1 MGRSA
6 ATVWSCLVGAM
17 VLVGSTVVASKLM
30 ASGATA
36 LQATLLRFLVA
47 TPVML
52 AIAFGSSARLPRLPW
67 RDWLLLVIQ
76 AAAGSVGYTILL
88 VLGLA
93 RTSAGDAAV
102 ITGTLPAVTALVAV
116 LLLRE
121 RPGLRLLLAIGCAT
135 LGVLML
141 HLPAAGGS
149 VGTQRVLGNLLV
161 FGAVLGES
169 LFALLNKRLTVPVP
183 PTFVATAMSAL
194 ALLLVL
200 PAALIEQ
207 MLIRPPL
214 PSASAAAAAVYY
226 GLVATVLGFLLWY
239 HGAAR
244 ASGTQAAVATAA
256 MPVAALLLSWL
267 VLGEV
272 PLTAQFIGLILVVG
286 AITLVARSGIGEE
299 VGAPNSASPELLD
312 RSDRQRP

>member
-1 MGRSA
+1 
-6 ATVWSCLVGAM
+6 M

-36 LQATLLRFLVA
+36 IQATLLRFLMA
-47 TPVML
+47 TPIML
-52 AIAFGSSARLPRLPW
+52 AIAFGTSPCLPRLPW
-67 RDWLLLVIQ
+67 RDWVLLVVQ

-102 ITGTLPAVTALVAV
+102 ITGTLPAVTAVVAV

-141 HLPAAGGS
+141 DLPAGEGSGGS
-149 VGTQRVLGNLLV
+149 QRALGNLLV
-161 FGAVLGES
+161 FGAVLGEN
-169 LFALLNKRLTVPVP
+169 LFALLNKRLTVRLP
-183 PTFVATAMSAL
+183 PTLVATAMSAL

-207 MLIRPPL
+207 LLLRPPL
-214 PSASAAAAAVYY
+214 PSASAAAAAAYY
-226 GLVATVLGFLLWY
+226 GLVATVFGFLLWY
-239 HGAAR
+239 HGAAW

-267 VLGEV
+267 VLGEM
-272 PLTAQFIGLILVVG
+272 PLAAQFVGLVLVVG
-286 AITLVARSGIGEE
+286 AIALAARNGIGEA
-299 VGAPNSASPELLD
+299 VGAPTQD
-312 RSDRQRP
+312 RLRS

>member
-1 MGRSA
+1 MRHSSPM
-6 ATVWSCLVGAM
+6 VWSCLLGAM

-36 LQATLLRFLVA
+36 IQATLLRFLIA

-52 AIAFGSSARLPRLPW
+52 AIAVGTGHHLPRLPR
-67 RDWLLLVIQ
+67 RDWALLVVQ
-76 AAAGSVGYTILL
+76 AASGSVGYTILL

-141 HLPAAGGS
+141 HLPASGESAGF
-149 VGTQRVLGNLLV
+149 QRIFGNLLV

-169 LFALLNKRLTVPVP
+169 LFALLNKRLAVPLP
-183 PTFVATAMSAL
+183 PTLVATAMSAL
-194 ALLLVL
+194 ALVLVL
-200 PAALIEQ
+200 PASLIEW
-207 MLIRPPL
+207 LLLRPPM
-214 PSASAAAAAVYY
+214 PTPDATIAAIYY
-226 GLVATVLGFLLWY
+226 GLVPTVFGFLLWY
-239 HGAAR
+239 HGAVR
-244 ASGTQAAVATAA
+244 ASGAQAAVATAA

-267 VLGEV
+267 VLGER
-272 PLTAQFIGLILVVG
+272 PLVAQFAGLMLVVG
-286 AITLVARSGIGEE
+286 AITLAARDGIGE
-299 VGAPNSASPELLD
+299 ALRALTRD
-312 RSDRQRP
+312 RRGC

>member
-1 MGRSA
+1 
-6 ATVWSCLVGAM
+6 M

-36 LQATLLRFLVA
+36 IQATLLRFVVA
-47 TPVML
+47 TPVMMV
-52 AIAFGSSARLPRLPW
+52 IVFGTRQHLPRLPW
-67 RDWLLLVIQ
+67 RDWMLLVIQ

-93 RTSAGDAAV
+93 RTSAGDAAI

-121 RPGLRLLLAIGCAT
+121 RPGLRLLFAIGCAM

-149 VGTQRVLGNLLV
+149 GGSQRTLGNLFVL
-161 FGAVLGES
+161 GAVLGES
-169 LFALLNKRLTVPVP
+169 LFALLNKRLAVPLP
-183 PTFVATAMSAL
+183 PTLVATAMCAL

-200 PAALIEQ
+200 PVALFEQ
-207 MLIRPPL
+207 ILLRPPL
-214 PSASAAAAAVYY
+214 PSASAVAAATYY
-226 GLVATVLGFLLWY
+226 GLVATVFGFLLWY

-244 ASGTQAAVATAA
+244 ASGTQAAVATAT

-267 VLGEV
+267 VLGET
-272 PLTAQFIGLILVVG
+272 PLVAQFIGLAFVVG
-286 AITLVARSGIGEE
+286 GVALAAGRGAGEAGEGSIQDRRRS
-299 VGAPNSASPELLD
+299 
-312 RSDRQRP
+312 